1 MPENADWSWT
11 FASPAAAAELGPRPE
26 LLIQTAAPVKA
37 SPVRKVFRAGEFYLK
52 LDLRQG
58 NRLTLRQPLQSGS
71 HLLQN
76 SAIDAATAERQG
88 RNSAVK
94 RPLAKGVLQLKYRLR
109 QLLAIVTIRL
119 VCLQQGRQLVAAQSG
134 GQPRAPGLGIG
145 GDLRCR
151 PAGLGE

>member
-1 MPENADWSWT
+1 MPGCAGR
-11 FASPAAAAELGPRPE
+11 PAPAGR
-26 LLIQTAAPVKA
+26 LLHLT
-37 SPVRKVFRAGEFYLK
+37 
-52 LDLRQG
+52 LRQG

-94 RPLAKGVLQLKYRLR
+94 RLLAKGVLQLKYRLR

-134 GQPRAPGLGIG
+134 GQPRAPSRGSAAISGVARLARANS
-145 GDLRCR
+145 DCS
-151 PAGLGE
+151 

>member
-1 MPENADWSWT
+1 MPGCARR
-11 FASPAAAAELGPRPE
+11 PAPAGR
-26 LLIQTAAPVKA
+26 LLHLT
-37 SPVRKVFRAGEFYLK
+37 
-52 LDLRQG
+52 LRQG

-134 GQPRAPGLGIG
+134 GQPRAPGQGSAAISGVARLAWANS
-145 GDLRCR
+145 DCS
-151 PAGLGE
+151 

>member
-1 MPENADWSWT
+1 MPGCARR
-11 FASPAAAAELGPRPE
+11 PAP
-26 LLIQTAAPVKA
+26 
-37 SPVRKVFRAGEFYLK
+37 AGGFSTLT
-52 LDLRQG
+52 LRQG

-76 SAIDAATAERQG
+76 SAIDAATAESVR

-119 VCLQQGRQLVAAQSG
+119 VCL
-134 GQPRAPGLGIG
+134 
-145 GDLRCR
+145 
-151 PAGLGE
+151 PAGAASW

>member
-1 MPENADWSWT
+1 MPGCARR
-11 FASPAAAAELGPRPE
+11 PAPAGR
-26 LLIQTAAPVKA
+26 LLHLT
-37 SPVRKVFRAGEFYLK
+37 
-52 LDLRQG
+52 LRQG

-134 GQPRAPGLGIG
+134 GQPRARGTGSAAISGVARLARANS
-145 GDLRCR
+145 DCS
-151 PAGLGE
+151 

>member
-1 MPENADWSWT
+1 MPGCARR
-11 FASPAAAAELGPRPE
+11 PAPAGR
-26 LLIQTAAPVKA
+26 LLHLT
-37 SPVRKVFRAGEFYLK
+37 
-52 LDLRQG
+52 LRQG

-94 RPLAKGVLQLKYRLR
+94 RLLAKGVLQLKYRLR

-119 VCLQQGRQLVAAQSG
+119 VCLQQGRQLVAAQ
-134 GQPRAPGLGIG
+134 R
-145 GDLRCR
+145 R
-151 PAGLGE
+151 PAASAVPGSAAISGVARLARANSDCS

>member
-1 MPENADWSWT
+1 MPGC
-11 FASPAAAAELGPRPE
+11 ASVRRQQGR
-26 LLIQTAAPVKA
+26 LLHLT
-37 SPVRKVFRAGEFYLK
+37 
-52 LDLRQG
+52 LRQG

-119 VCLQQGRQLVAAQSG
+119 VCLQQGRQLVAAQWRPAASAR
-134 GQPRAPGLGIG
+134 PWIG
-145 GDLRCR
+145 GDLPVSPGWPRANSDCS
-151 PAGLGE
+151 

>member
-1 MPENADWSWT
+1 MPGC
-11 FASPAAAAELGPRPE
+11 ASVRRQQGR
-26 LLIQTAAPVKA
+26 LLHLT
-37 SPVRKVFRAGEFYLK
+37 
-52 LDLRQG
+52 LRQG

-94 RPLAKGVLQLKYRLR
+94 RLLAKGVLQLKYRLR

-134 GQPRAPGLGIG
+134 GQPRAPCQDRRRSPVSPGWHGRTATAA
-145 GDLRCR
+145 D
-151 PAGLGE
+151 